1 MRQERLMNLE
11 RELSGLAGYE
21 GWMIGKCRFFF
32 GAETEQVA
40 VPGEA
45 DAREKSAKFRVLR
58 SGSRLAEVEIL
69 RPAANDRLLVT
80 LIDPVRETEANV
92 QHGRM
97 AESPPDIKE
106 KQENEPGRWFVAER
120 ADVDA
125 YLEASGD
132 NNPIHQDA
140 HAVVPGFFMVNRI
153 ALGTAETAV
162 RLQCGFIIPCIWGS
176 CKAYSGQ
183 KRREE
188 KRGTF
193 YRAGEDSSD
202 DLYLRGKKYEYND
215 ENSEERNHMDNIRDY
230 DHGTYDDHAD
240 RLHLHKNSA
249 PIYFREHY
257 CADTGGESDR
267 HAVCTASDCC
277 HYGKLDPLSVMG
289 IGGSLGKLLGPAGG
303 YRYGN
308 AVAAILIALF
318 CRKVKNLKAQTAF
331 LIFVGIPVIYLFG
344 AVQMKIVTNQPWP
357 AIMVQAVLPFIPLD
371 VVKCFVAAGL
381 AKILRRIVPQ
391 F

>member
-32 GAETEQVA
+32 GAETGQAA

-92 QHGRM
+92 RHGRM

-153 ALGTAETAV
+153 ARDCGDCREIAV
-162 RLQCGFIIPCIWGS
+162 RFYHPLYIGE
-176 CKAYSGQ
+176 AARLTVDRSG
-183 KRREE
+183 E
-188 KRGTF
+188 K
-193 YRAGEDSSD
+193 
-202 DLYLRGKKYEYND
+202 K
-215 ENSEERNHMDNIRDY
+215 
-230 DHGTYDDHAD
+230 
-240 RLHLHKNSA
+240 SA
-249 PIYFREHY
+249 E
-257 CADTGGESDR
+257 
-267 HAVCTASDCC
+267 
-277 HYGKLDPLSVMG
+277 
-289 IGGSLGKLLGPAGG
+289 
-303 YRYGN
+303 
-308 AVAAILIALF
+308 LF
-318 CRKVKNLKAQTAF
+318 TEQE
-331 LIFVGIPVIYLFG
+331 
-344 AVQMKIVTNQPWP
+344 
-357 AIMVQAVLPFIPLD
+357 
-371 VVKCFVAAGL
+371 
-381 AKILRRIVPQ
+381 KILQMI
-391 F
+391 FT

>member
-32 GAETEQVA
+32 GAETEQA
-40 VPGEA
+40 QCRGEA

-140 HAVVPGFFMVNRI
+140 HAVVPGF
-153 ALGTAETAV
+153 L
-162 RLQCGFIIPCIWGS
+162 W
-176 CKAYSGQ
+176 
-183 KRREE
+183 
-188 KRGTF
+188 
-193 YRAGEDSSD
+193 
-202 DLYLRGKKYEYND
+202 
-215 ENSEERNHMDNIRDY
+215 
-230 DHGTYDDHAD
+230 
-240 RLHLHKNSA
+240 
-249 PIYFREHY
+249 
-257 CADTGGESDR
+257 
-267 HAVCTASDCC
+267 
-277 HYGKLDPLSVMG
+277 
-289 IGGSLGKLLGPAGG
+289 
-303 YRYGN
+303 
-308 AVAAILIALF
+308 
-318 CRKVKNLKAQTAF
+318 
-331 LIFVGIPVIYLFG
+331 
-344 AVQMKIVTNQPWP
+344 
-357 AIMVQAVLPFIPLD
+357 
-371 VVKCFVAAGL
+371 
-381 AKILRRIVPQ
+381 
-391 F
+391 